1 MNKETRA
8 FSGVVEVRKA
18 ENGSDL
24 ISGEAIVYNVLS
36 QALMRFS
43 DGTFLYERIRADAFE
58 ECDMSDVYCL
68 RDHEDDYLL
77 GRSVSGTLR
86 LSKTADGINYECDAP
101 NTTAGRDTVEYI
113 ARRDISGSSFSWP
126 KDRAYWDYDLE
137 EDDQGNIIRTITKV
151 KKLLDV
157 GPVQNPAYPQT
168 STGVTKRSLLE
179 EMGKE
184 TPEDAPEK
192 PEVSKNTGYWK
203 RKLENR
209 EKYAATF
216 KQ

>member
-8 FSGVVEVRKA
+8 FSGAVEIRKA
-18 ENGSDL
+18 ENGADL
-24 ISGEAIVYNVLS
+24 ISGGAVVYNVLS
-36 QALMRFS
+36 QALMRFN
-43 DGTFLYERIRADAFE
+43 DGTFLYERIKDDAFD

-86 LSKTADGINYECDAP
+86 LSKGADGISYECDAP

-113 ARRDISGSSFSWP
+113 NRRDISGSSFSWP

-137 EDDQGNIIRTITKV
+137 EDDNGNIIRTITKV

-168 STGVTKRSLLE
+168 STGVTKRSFLE

-184 TPEDAPEK
+184 APEGAPEK
-192 PEVSKNTGYWK
+192 PELAKNTGFWK
-203 RKLENR
+203 RKVSNR

-216 KQ
+216 N